1 MRLLLDFFLVQEF
14 HNHLSLRHTTKQ
26 TSKMKKTLHLVFLL
40 IMQLPGVLN
49 AGITIP
55 DKNTTDSSSTETLNV
70 IPVVVEKHNNILN
83 IASSEL
89 IKSVSIEGINRPIE
103 ESQFVAVDIT
113 GATGTIEISVETT
126 SGIYESEI
134 DTEE

>member
-1 MRLLLDFFLVQEF
+1 MKRILCIGLFALLVV
-14 HNHLSLRHTTKQ
+14 NMLRAEIGEDVKRSDTNPCDLF
-26 TSKMKKTLHLVFLL
+26 S
-40 IMQLPGVLN
+40 
-49 AGITIP
+49 
-55 DKNTTDSSSTETLNV
+55 